1 MSAQIRDY
9 NPSTDAD
16 AVSEFYNRN
25 HYGPARDAGVLSGRQ
40 LNLVLAERGVHI
52 FLIAEDRGRVVGTI
66 GYLRVSGRR
75 VTRDDEL
82 FAGMFVIDPGY
93 RAGFLAGRLFTTSFG
108 RLLEDGIATL
118 RVEVNPANVKALPLY
133 VRVGFRSAEE
143 RPQPDQD
150 GYIELISH
158 MPGVVSRLL
167 RELAADVPLTDVFST
182 FSWRTMAGG
191 RNRTISHGVTV
202 HDGEVLV
209 EYDFTVRG
217 DAIRVRVRMQD
228 GAPVDTTI
236 NDVVTPSFPSF
247 PELVEGLVEGLVER
261 PVESP
266 PLSTRAATRGRHTR
280 REVAVGDYS
289 VEVDADGTMSVRHP
303 SYAGPVYRDA
313 LASVEGRPS
322 AWRRPASH
330 APLITEHRGGWLLA
344 WQVDEVRLQKEIS
357 IADRTVTTV
366 VRGLPSRTLA
376 AEPWSSIRGATVR
389 TFVDE
394 SPQYRAPNV
403 PGLWP
408 RDLVDFEAAL
418 DAEAHAGRRRILIDE
433 PVSGLGL
440 GFEWHDAEFVRVEG
454 QPLGRATS
462 SSSLIRYSLTLGI
475 ASPHESDGVD
485 RHPDGVAR
493 VDGVPSSPALSVRD
507 ADVDSRVWVAEPRG
521 RFEAIVA
528 RSSSSSGPSGE
539 IVVVADRGV
548 VCWTAFGHGVLT
560 SPFPTSRTL
569 GPIDDWAAG
578 LWVTTQSA
586 REDLERGVGW
596 GGSPRVG
603 YSATPPER
611 GPSWS
616 IDVLDDAVAALR
628 LTLRSG
634 ASPTDPEI
642 VAHLTPK
649 VWGSTVFIPAHPT
662 GWWALDRSQRR
673 WSCFARAARIPV
685 ADDRVLVIVAS
696 GVDDELLIRSSA
708 DTFLVSLISRAES
721 AHDES
726 AHAAGGSW
734 HLSVE
739 TSEVAR

>member
-25 HYGPARDAGVLSGRQ
+25 HYGPARDAGMLTGRQ

-133 VRVGFRSAEE
+133 VRVGFRSAEAH
-143 RPQPDQD
+143 PQPDQD
-150 GYIELISH
+150 GYIELVSH

-167 RELAADVPLTDVFST
+167 GELAADVPLTDVFST

-191 RNRTISHGVTV
+191 RNRSISHGVTE
-202 HDGEVLV
+202 HDGDVLV

-217 DAIRVRVRMQD
+217 DAIRVRVRMED

-236 NDVVTPSFPSF
+236 NDVVTPF
-247 PELVEGLVEGLVER
+247 PEPVEGPVEG
-261 PVESP
+261 P
-266 PLSTRAATRGRHTR
+266 PLGRRAATSGRHAR
-280 REVAVGDYS
+280 REVAVGDYT
-289 VEVDADGTMSVRHP
+289 VEVDADGTISVRHP
-303 SYAGPVYRDA
+303 SYAGAVYRDA
-313 LASVEGRPS
+313 LASVEGRPA
-322 AWRRPASH
+322 AWRRPATH
-330 APLITEHRGGWLLA
+330 APLITEHRGGWLVA

-366 VRGLPSRTLA
+366 VRGLPIRTLA

-394 SPQYRAPNV
+394 SPQYRAPNA

-418 DAEAHAGRRRILIDE
+418 DVEPRAGARRILIDE
-433 PVSGLGL
+433 PRSGLGL
-440 GFEWHDAEFVRVEG
+440 GFEWHDAESVRVEG

-462 SSSLIRYSLTLGI
+462 SSSQLRYSLTLGV
-475 ASPHESDGVD
+475 ASPHEGDGLD

-493 VDGVPSSPALSVRD
+493 VAAVTSPQAVSARDVADGA
-507 ADVDSRVWVAEPRG
+507 WVAETRG

-528 RSSSSSGPSGE
+528 RSANGSSASSASNE
-539 IVVVADRGV
+539 LVVVADRGV
-548 VCWTAFGHGVLT
+548 VGWTAFGHGVLT

-578 LWVTTQSA
+578 LWVSTQSA

-596 GGSPRVG
+596 GGAPRVG
-603 YSATPPER
+603 YSSTPPQT

-616 IDVLDDAVAALR
+616 IDVLDDEVATLR
-628 LTLRSG
+628 LMLRSG

-649 VWGSTVFIPAHPT
+649 AWGSTVFIPAHPT
-662 GWWALDRSQRR
+662 GWWALDRSERR
-673 WSCFARAARIPV
+673 WSCFARAARIPL
-685 ADDRVLVIVAS
+685 ADDRVLVIVAN

-708 DTFLVSLISRAES
+708 DVFLVSLISRAE
-721 AHDES
+721 
-726 AHAAGGSW
+726 GGSW

>member
-1 MSAQIRDY
+1 VSAQIRDY

-25 HYGPARDAGVLSGRQ
+25 HYGPARDAGVLTGRQ

-143 RPQPDQD
+143 HPQPDQD
-150 GYIELISH
+150 GYIELVSH

-167 RELAADVPLTDVFST
+167 GELAADVPLTDVFST

-191 RNRTISHGVTV
+191 RNRTIGHGVTV

-217 DAIRVRVRMQD
+217 DAIRVRVRMED
-228 GAPVDTTI
+228 GVPVDTTI
-236 NDVVTPSFPSF
+236 NGVVIPFSSVDEP
-247 PELVEGLVEGLVER
+247 VEGPAEG
-261 PVESP
+261 P
-266 PLSTRAATRGRHTR
+266 PLGTRAATRGRRTR
-280 REVAVGDYS
+280 REVAVGGYS
-289 VEVDADGTMSVRHP
+289 VEVDADGTVSVRHP
-303 SYAGPVYRDA
+303 SYAGAVYRDA

-322 AWRRPASH
+322 AWRRPASQ

-357 IADRTVTTV
+357 IDGRTVTTV

-376 AEPWSSIRGATVR
+376 AEPWSSVRGATIR
-389 TFVDE
+389 TVVDE
-394 SPQYRAPNV
+394 SPQYRAPNA

-418 DAEAHAGRRRILIDE
+418 DAEPRTGVRRILIDE
-433 PVSGLGL
+433 PVSGLEL
-440 GFEWHDAEFVRVEG
+440 EFEWHDAEFVRVEG

-462 SSSLIRYSLTLGI
+462 SSSLLRYSLTLGV
-475 ASPHESDGVD
+475 ASPHEGDGVY
-485 RHPDGVAR
+485 RHPDGVDRVAAVTSRPAVFAR
-493 VDGVPSSPALSVRD
+493 
-507 ADVDSRVWVAEPRG
+507 DVAGGAWAAETRG

-528 RSSSSSGPSGE
+528 RSANSSNASKTSSE
-539 IVVVADRGV
+539 LVVVPDRGV
-548 VCWTAFGHGVLT
+548 VCWTTLGHDVLT

-569 GPIDDWAAG
+569 GPIDDWVAG
-578 LWVTTQSA
+578 LWVSTQSA

-603 YSATPPER
+603 YSATPPDR

-616 IDVLDDAVAALR
+616 IDVLDDAVAAIR
-628 LTLRSG
+628 LTLRGG

-662 GWWALDRSQRR
+662 GWWALDRSERR
-673 WSCFARAARIPV
+673 WSCFARAARIPL
-685 ADDRVLVIVAS
+685 AEDRVLVVTAA

-708 DTFLVSLISRAES
+708 DTFLVSLISRAQS
-721 AHDES
+721 AHAES
-726 AHAAGGSW
+726 VDAAGGSW
-734 HLSVE
+734 QLSVE
-739 TSEVAR
+739 TLEAAR

>member
-25 HYGPARDAGVLSGRQ
+25 HYGPARDAGVLTGRQ

-75 VTRDDEL
+75 VSRDDEL

-118 RVEVNPANVKALPLY
+118 RVEVNPVNVKALPLY
-133 VRVGFRSAEE
+133 VRVGFRSAEAH
-143 RPQPDQD
+143 PQPDQD
-150 GYIELISH
+150 GYIELVSH

-191 RNRTISHGVTV
+191 RNRSISHGVSV
-202 HDGEVLV
+202 HDGDVLV

-236 NDVVTPSFPSF
+236 NGIDTSSLLSLP
-247 PELVEGLVEGLVER
+247 G
-261 PVESP
+261 PVDGP
-266 PLSTRAATRGRHTR
+266 PRGSRAAAMGRHAR
-280 REVAVGDYS
+280 REIAVGDYS
-289 VEVDADGTMSVRHP
+289 VEVDAAGTVSIRHP
-303 SYAGPVYRDA
+303 SYSGPVYQDA

-322 AWRRPASH
+322 AWRRPAAH

-357 IADRTVTTV
+357 IENSTVTTV
-366 VRGLPSRTLA
+366 VRSSPSRTLA

-389 TFVDE
+389 TFVGD
-394 SPQYRAPNV
+394 SPQYTAPNA

-418 DAEAHAGRRRILIDE
+418 DAEPGVGPRRIAIDE
-433 PVSGLGL
+433 PISGIGL

-462 SSSLIRYSLTLGI
+462 SSSLLRYSLALGV
-475 ASPHESDGVD
+475 ASPLEGDGVV
-485 RHPDGVAR
+485 RHPDGIDRVAA
-493 VDGVPSSPALSVRD
+493 VTSSPALSGVD
-507 ADVDSRVWVAEPRG
+507 AGAWVAETRG

-528 RSSSSSGPSGE
+528 RSASVSSE
-539 IVVVADRGV
+539 LVVVADRGV
-548 VCWTAFGHGVLT
+548 VCWTAYGNGVL
-560 SPFPTSRTL
+560 SAPFPTTRTL

-578 LWVTTQSA
+578 LWVCTQSA

-603 YSATPPER
+603 YSSAPPER

-616 IDVLDDAVAALR
+616 IDVLDDSVAALR
-628 LTLRSG
+628 LNLRAG

-642 VAHLTPK
+642 VAHLTPR
-649 VWGSTVFIPAHPT
+649 VWGPTVFIPSQPS

-673 WSCFARAARIPV
+673 WSCFARAARIPL
-685 ADDRVLVIVAS
+685 AEDRVLVVAGG

-708 DTFLVSLISRAES
+708 DSLLVSLISRAES
-721 AHDES
+721 ADAE
-726 AHAAGGSW
+726 GGSW

-739 TSEVAR
+739 TSEGAR